1 MTGGAFAE
9 LPGWRKLLITLG
21 ISLLSAMIFS
31 LIGMLISYIFFQI
44 NIFSDQPAIDNLKN
58 PDVIASYKI
67 IQALGGHI
75 GMFIVPSFI
84 CALLFS
90 RRIYDFLSLR
100 KISKP
105 ISLITLLLITLTS
118 VPLINWMVEWNSRL
132 VLPEFMKPIEIWM
145 KQSEKD
151 AEQITDAFLN
161 VSTLSGLF
169 VNLMVIAM
177 LPAIGEELMFRGIV
191 QRILVNSI
199 GNYHAG
205 ILISAMLFSAIHMQ
219 FYGFLPRMMLGIYFG
234 YMLYWSRTIW
244 LPVIAHF
251 INNASAVVFAF
262 LLKENLTTFNPD
274 SIGTQDENISIML
287 LSVLLTAM
295 LLFHLY
301 RTEKIQNNR
310 TSN

>member
-1 MTGGAFAE
+1 VTGGAFAE